1 MKFTCLKEN
10 LFPAI
15 EAISRVGGRATTLP
29 ILQQT
34 LIEAT
39 EGRISFTT
47 TDLEIAIETWVSG
60 KVDQPGKGTAPTA
73 LFTQLITQALPG
85 KISVERKSAALAVK
99 TENFSSTLAGFDPA
113 EFPIIPKLASARRA
127 GTIPG
132 ETLARAITQVLPA
145 AATSDV
151 RPELSGLYLEFGGR
165 ALTLAATD
173 SFRLAERTLTPVAR
187 REGEKPE
194 KVIVPARAMSEVSRI
209 FGVGNEEIEVLVEKA
224 QIVFQAKNTRLTSRL
239 IEGEYPEYRAILPKS
254 AATELV
260 VSRQELLAHIRTAS
274 LFAGRVK
281 DVVLEGN
288 PEKGTL
294 AIRSGEGDVGEYEAT
309 MPAHGSGDAVTVTF
323 NHRYLLDGLGALE
336 GEEVKLAFS
345 GEAAPGLLQDPN
357 EKRFLYLLM
366 PIKRT

>member
-224 QIVFQAKNTRLTSRL
+224 QIVFQAKNTRLTSRSGASRPYPNRQSL
-239 IEGEYPEYRAILPKS
+239 CRTGEGRGACRGSGK
-254 AATELV
+254 
-260 VSRQELLAHIRTAS
+260 
-274 LFAGRVK
+274 
-281 DVVLEGN
+281 GN
-288 PEKGTL
+288 PRHPK
-294 AIRSGEGDVGEYEAT
+294 RRRRCRRVRGDHAGPRLRRCRY
-309 MPAHGSGDAVTVTF
+309 
-323 NHRYLLDGLGALE
+323 RYL
-336 GEEVKLAFS
+336 
-345 GEAAPGLLQDPN
+345 
-357 EKRFLYLLM
+357 
-366 PIKRT
+366 